1 MMSNVSK
8 LTDSTLQAHRL
19 KRKRD
24 DEEEEA
30 AAADDEEDEVIDTT
44 DSLSHRSRMY
54 PQTQSETSSATMDFA
69 TLPLP
74 PLREIP
80 GAISALHEM
89 IRHGGCPQCGGI
101 INCHRISK
109 VKVRKDYFSCLD
121 CNHEFCLK
129 NLQSSSNNKNNHR
142 GSNIKTGKQ
151 RNTNFPTN
159 VVDEDDHM
167 YQSKLYLKTLVNYA
181 QSEILKKNMRIEHLE
196 FRLHVKNIVAQIKE
210 KRKYVSQCLGISLD
224 DNDDNMM
231 MGNITTI
238 DRRSPISTT
247 MGVASNSKEGVGT
260 VDSEADTDDITTT
273 TIEKDPFQES
283 IRLLK
288 QETRVMEKVMNDL
301 LGLHDDRSGGDSRES
316 LSQSLS
322 SFREL
327 EYSTTRQQHDVTGCE
342 IDTNSYTSNNNVDI
356 VSDNLSSE
364 SDNEKYLFA
373 SRVLQEDGEEI
384 EIYEKDMNM

>member
-1 MMSNVSK
+1 
-8 LTDSTLQAHRL
+8 L
-19 KRKRD
+19 KRKRDDDDD

-151 RNTNFPTN
+151 RNMNFPTN

-210 KRKYVSQCLGISLD
+210 KRKYVSQCLGISFD

-231 MGNITTI
+231 MGNNTTI

-247 MGVASNSKEGVGT
+247 MGLASNPKEGA
-260 VDSEADTDDITTT
+260 VDSEGDNDDITS

-301 LGLHDDRSGGDSRES
+301 LGLHDDISGGDSRES

-322 SFREL
+322 SFREP
-327 EYSTTRQQHDVTGCE
+327 EYSTTRQQHDGTGGE
-342 IDTNSYTSNNNVDI
+342 IDTSSFASNNNVDI
-356 VSDNLSSE
+356 VNDVPSSDSDNG
-364 SDNEKYLFA
+364 KYLIA